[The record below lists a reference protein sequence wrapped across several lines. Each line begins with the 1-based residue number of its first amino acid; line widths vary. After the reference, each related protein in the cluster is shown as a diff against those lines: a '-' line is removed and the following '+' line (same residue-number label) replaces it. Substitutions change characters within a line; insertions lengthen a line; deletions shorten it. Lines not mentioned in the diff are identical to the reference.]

1 MATKEADP
9 SGDVSLL
16 SSSPSP
22 LLSPTGASPFSLPP
36 PSHNYNS
43 TPSTSTTSSTRS
55 ASVGP
60 SPTTTDSSRQ
70 SLPTYPSRSS
80 SASYS
85 TRQSMGGLER
95 PKRRGYVRPQGT
107 NFAASAQSRESV
119 MNLGSIAHL
128 QYYFA
133 RTGLLDGKG
142 GQLAKKK
149 DPNSGLDLSPLE
161 GGLLSPGRRTSH
173 HSDKDDSYASLRSS
187 PDLTPRRRHSGL
199 GSPGLTAEPDT
210 YDYESEYDSDASH
223 AEMLPPTVS
232 TYNHR
237 TKPVP
242 RPPTLAELKS
252 DLETSLRAASQAL
265 TEAASPPS
273 PSASGGAPAKKIPH
287 LRTPSSLSLSGS
299 RRRSESDATALLNPA
314 PAPTSDPSST
324 ARTAD
329 TPDPNQGWHELQ
341 GLHILDVLTLAIR
354 AARRYYTSHAHPTR
368 LSSIRSE
375 RRIRADLLGV
385 MDVLRRMA
393 TRNFAHGLRDE
404 EARTMREWV
413 GGVWDMLAK
422 EEAIEKEEMEER
434 RAWTWLDDRLWAG
447 GGTVDVVRE
456 IAFLRAMAPAVVLPA
471 YAPLVFGAEGEGV
484 ELGPFW
490 AELRTG
496 RALVELHNAVV
507 ARSKRGFG
515 AIPVWHEDTGKPYR
529 CAENLRFWIKAAEL
543 RWEVRLV
550 VDVRGV
556 VAGKEGGEGAWRGFE
571 GAVWEWVGRVRGELA
586 GEIRG

>member
-1 MATKEADP
+1 
-9 SGDVSLL
+9 
-16 SSSPSP
+16 
-22 LLSPTGASPFSLPP
+22 
-36 PSHNYNS
+36 
-43 TPSTSTTSSTRS
+43 
-55 ASVGP
+55 
-60 SPTTTDSSRQ
+60 
-70 SLPTYPSRSS
+70 
-80 SASYS
+80 
-85 TRQSMGGLER
+85 MGGLER

-149 DPNSGLDLSPLE
+149 DPNGLDLSSLE

-173 HSDKDDSYASLRSS
+173 HSDQNDSYSSMRSS

-199 GSPGLTAEPDT
+199 GSPGPISAEPDT

-252 DLETSLRAASQAL
+252 DLETSLRAATQAL
-265 TEAASPPS
+265 SEATTPPS
-273 PSASGGAPAKKIPH
+273 PSTLAPTKKIPH

-299 RRRSESDATALLNPA
+299 RRRSESDATALLITT
-314 PAPTSDPSST
+314 PAPTSAPSNPSNPT
-324 ARTAD
+324 PD
-329 TPDPNQGWHELQ
+329 TPTRDTDPNQGWHELQ
-341 GLHILDVLTLAIR
+341 GLHILDILTLAIR
-354 AARRYYTSHAHPTR
+354 AARRYYTSHAHPSR

-393 TRNFAHGLRDE
+393 TRNFAHGLREE

-413 GGVWDMLAK
+413 GGVWDMLAR
-422 EEAIEKEEMEER
+422 EEAIEREEMEER
-434 RAWTWLDDRLWAG
+434 RAWTWLDDRLWAAEG
-447 GGTVDVVRE
+447 VDVVRE
-456 IAFLRAMAPAVVLPA
+456 IAFLRAMAPGVQLPEFV
-471 YAPLVFGAEGEGV
+471 PLGVSAGEGGEVKV

-490 AELRTG
+490 GELRTG
-496 RALVELHNAVV
+496 RVLVELHNAVV
-507 ARSKRGFG
+507 ARSKRPFG
-515 AIPVWHEDTGKPYR
+515 AIPVWHADTGKPYR

-543 RWEVRLV
+543 RWEVHLT

-556 VAGKEGGEGAWRGFE
+556 VAGVEEAAWRGFE

>member
-1 MATKEADP
+1 
-9 SGDVSLL
+9 
-16 SSSPSP
+16 
-22 LLSPTGASPFSLPP
+22 
-36 PSHNYNS
+36 
-43 TPSTSTTSSTRS
+43 
-55 ASVGP
+55 
-60 SPTTTDSSRQ
+60 
-70 SLPTYPSRSS
+70 
-80 SASYS
+80 
-85 TRQSMGGLER
+85 MGGLER

-149 DPNSGLDLSPLE
+149 DPNGLDLSSLE

-173 HSDKDDSYASLRSS
+173 HSDKDDSYSSMRSS

-199 GSPGLTAEPDT
+199 GSPGLSAEPDT
-210 YDYESEYDSDASH
+210 YDYDSEYDSDASH

-242 RPPTLAELKS
+242 RPPTLAELKT
-252 DLETSLRAASQAL
+252 DLETSLRAATQAL

-273 PSASGGAPAKKIPH
+273 PSTLAPTKKIPH
-287 LRTPSSLSLSGS
+287 LRTPSSLSLGGS
-299 RRRSESDATALLNPA
+299 RRRSESDATALLITT
-314 PAPTSDPSST
+314 PAPTSAPSNTNTDT
-324 ARTAD
+324 AHPASRAD
-329 TPDPNQGWHELQ
+329 PDPNQGWHELQ
-341 GLHILDVLTLAIR
+341 GLHILDILTLAIR
-354 AARRYYTSHAHPTR
+354 AARRYYTSHAQPSR

-404 EARTMREWV
+404 EAKTMSEWV
-413 GGVWDMLAK
+413 KGVWDMLAK
-422 EEAIEKEEMEER
+422 EEAIEREEIEER
-434 RAWTWLDDRLWAG
+434 RAWTWLDDRLWASEG
-447 GGTVDVVRE
+447 GVDVVRE
-456 IAFLRAMAPAVVLPA
+456 IAFLRAMAPAVVLPE
-471 YAPLVFGAEGEGV
+471 YAPLEFGGE
-484 ELGPFW
+484 EPKLGAFW
-490 AELRTG
+490 GELRTG
-496 RALVELHNAVV
+496 RVLVELHNAVV
-507 ARSKRGFG
+507 ARSKRPFG
-515 AIPVWHEDTGKPYR
+515 AIPVWHTDTAKPYR

-543 RWEVRLV
+543 RWEVHLT

-556 VAGKEGGEGAWRGFE
+556 VAGTEEAAWRGFE

-586 GEIRG
+586 GEIKG

>member
-1 MATKEADP
+1 MATKETDP

-22 LLSPTGASPFSLPP
+22 LLSPTGPASFSPS
-36 PSHNYNS
+36 SHNYNS
-43 TPSTSTTSSTRS
+43 TPSTSTTSSMRS

-70 SLPTYPSRSS
+70 SMPVYPSRSS
-80 SASYS
+80 SASYTS
-85 TRQSMGGLER
+85 RQSMGGLER

-149 DPNSGLDLSPLE
+149 DPNGLDLSSLE

-173 HSDKDDSYASLRSS
+173 HSDKDDSYSSMRSS

-199 GSPGLTAEPDT
+199 GSPGPISAEPDT

-252 DLETSLRAASQAL
+252 DLETSLRAATQAL
-265 TEAASPPS
+265 AEATSPPS
-273 PSASGGAPAKKIPH
+273 PSTAAAPAKKIPH

-299 RRRSESDATALLNPA
+299 RRRSESDASALLITT
-314 PAPTSDPSST
+314 PAPTSNPSNPSSS
-324 ARTAD
+324 D
-329 TPDPNQGWHELQ
+329 TPNASTRDPDPNQGWHELQ
-341 GLHILDVLTLAIR
+341 GLHILDILTLAIR
-354 AARRYYTSHAHPTR
+354 AARRYYTSHAHPSR
-368 LSSIRSE
+368 LSTIRSE

-404 EARTMREWV
+404 EARTMSDWV
-413 GGVWDMLAK
+413 NGVWDMLAK
-422 EEAIEKEEMEER
+422 EEAIEREEMEER

-447 GGTVDVVRE
+447 EGKVDVVRE
-456 IAFLRAMAPAVVLPA
+456 IAFLRAMAPAVVLPD
-471 YAPLVFGAEGEGV
+471 YSPAEFPPGGEAQ
-484 ELGPFW
+484 LGPFW
-490 AELRTG
+490 EGLRTG
-496 RALVELHNAVV
+496 KVLVELHNAVV
-507 ARSKRGFG
+507 ARSKRPFG
-515 AIPVWHEDTGKPYR
+515 AIPVWHTDTAKPYR

-543 RWEVRLV
+543 RWEVHLT

-556 VAGKEGGEGAWRGFE
+556 VAGVEEGVWRGFE